1 MSASFLPLSL
11 SEIKCNSLNLLFVH
25 LEHDVDH
32 DDKEGVGKVEEQPDL
47 NGLDRRSGR
56 TAFNNKMDPET
67 NSGKDC
73 EKRTYKEMVY
83 LAEMER

>member
-11 SEIKCNSLNLLFVH
+11 SEIKCNSLNVLFVH
-25 LEHDVDH
+25 LQHDVDH

-67 NSGKDC
+67 NSGK
-73 EKRTYKEMVY
+73 EHIRKWFTLLRW
-83 LAEMER
+83 RGRWR

>member
-11 SEIKCNSLNLLFVH
+11 SEIKFNNLNLLFVH

-47 NGLDRRSGR
+47 NGLDGRSGR
-56 TAFNNKMDPET
+56 TAFNNNMDRET
-67 NSGKDC
+67 NSGKKTANK
-73 EKRTYKEMVY
+73 EHEEMVY
-83 LAEMER
+83 LAEMAR